1 MFFDANAARRPKA
14 CSEGVAYSM
23 LALNLPDGFLKAS
36 RVVEGVR
43 SERISS
49 ASRCRVG
56 GREGVRVCRLGGA
69 IRGRAG
75 GEKTGVSP
83 MVVAIG

>member
-1 MFFDANAARRPKA
+1 MLFDANAARSPNA
-14 CSEGVAYSM
+14 CFDGVASSM
-23 LALNLPDGFLKAS
+23 LALKRPDGFLKAS

-56 GREGVRVCRLGGA
+56 DREGVRVCRVGGA
-69 IRGRAG
+69 IRWRTGE
-75 GEKTGVSP
+75 EKTGGSP
-83 MVVAIG
+83 MAVAVG